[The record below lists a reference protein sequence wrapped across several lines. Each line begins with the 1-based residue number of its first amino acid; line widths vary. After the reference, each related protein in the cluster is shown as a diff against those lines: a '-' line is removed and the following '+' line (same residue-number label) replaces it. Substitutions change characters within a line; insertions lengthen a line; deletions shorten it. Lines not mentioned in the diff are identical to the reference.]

1 LVTHETTLALSLVIS
16 TSLVALLFFLTYSTK
31 RQTYLLLWAV
41 GWGLLTLHFA
51 CPAMAEWSGN
61 APWQSAL
68 DTWLFSAALL
78 VFLLSARIYAR
89 IDAWAHG
96 IGVVALIFA
105 AWAAA
110 FALGYVNVSPVFG
123 DVIILGVTAQLFWRE
138 SRKEETFADFGLMI
152 AFSAWAATGLAGE
165 IAKRFGEPVEK
176 SITSFMLAPL
186 VCIAVLMG
194 MALYGEEKRRIERNM
209 LALSNV
215 NLATSGL
222 IGTDVQKMLAQALER
237 VLNVVHMPRGAL
249 FLHHGSTSGPTSIVA
264 EGLSDE
270 FCSAAHQE
278 GLDDHLVNL
287 VARLGGLAV
296 FNSLNQNSDWTT
308 LDKEP
313 GFQRFRDLAQKHG
326 LRTVAAVSLQA
337 KERTFG
343 VMVLGNNDNRKFTSA
358 ELRMLLALGHQMGM
372 AVENSYLIQQTSR
385 RSEELHVLNEI
396 GRILS
401 STLDSNEIFTKIHEE
416 MSRLIEVDNLYIA
429 FLEPEQNLLKFELE
443 VRDGER
449 FPKRSRPAGNH
460 LSEYV
465 IRTRQP
471 LLITAD
477 FAESVKRLNVEP
489 IQNRGSFCGVPLMRG
504 DKAFG
509 VLAAH
514 ANREHAF
521 DDGHLELM
529 RILGSEAVIALENA
543 RLFRAEEVK
552 ARHLALLNNIS
563 RNAIA
568 TFNVEEMLARI
579 TAELGRGLHY
589 DHVGI
594 GLMDYEEKTIV
605 IQAEAGARKHAVGRK
620 IPLGEGLVG
629 RVARSGE
636 VAFVRDYSSDPA
648 AGNPVLEGT
657 ACAAA
662 LPIYHSEQLHGVLY
676 VESAEPR
683 EFTVEDLQLLGTLA
697 DLISSAVHNAI
708 SYQRA
713 QEQAMTD
720 GLTGI
725 RTHRFFME
733 TLSAEWKR
741 STRAGRAFSIVL
753 IDLDRFKFVN
763 DFYGH
768 LEGDIVLQR
777 VARILEETCRRSDVV
792 ARYGGDEFVV
802 LMPETNIEQARQLA
816 SKLRQILASDELLRE
831 KNIGGSF
838 GVASF
843 PVHGSTPQ
851 ELIQLADA
859 SMYLSKR
866 QGGNA
871 VSSAEHFDANEAKQW
886 KKGVLE
892 SYLGVALRKPF
903 TTGPDA
909 FEDIHGRLQQFN
921 RSTGATENGSK
932 SAKAEDAA
940 VLPAAVTETLT
951 SLVQAIDGKDPHT
964 VNHSQRVSNYSAQ
977 IAQEMDLPEKQVEE
991 IRLAALLH
999 DIGKVGV
1006 PEVILQKTGTLSP
1019 EEWDEMQKH
1028 IDYGARLL
1036 EPFAAAKNI
1045 REMVLHHHEFFDGS
1059 GYPDG
1064 LEGDEIPVGARIIAI
1079 AEAFDTITTERSY
1092 KRARPAEQALAE
1104 IERCAGFQFDPKLVA
1119 ALVEVLRRQPRPN
1132 APAPAVV
1139 VGSSSRAS

>member
-1 LVTHETTLALSLVIS
+1 MALVIS
-16 TSLVALLFFLTYSTK
+16 TSLIAMLFFFTYTSKRQLYLLF
-31 RQTYLLLWAV
+31 WAI
-41 GWGLLTLHFA
+41 GWGLLGLHYA
-51 CPAMAEWSGN
+51 CPAMVTWSSN
-61 APWQSAL
+61 VPWQMAL
-68 DTWLFSAALL
+68 DTWLFSASVL
-78 VFLLSARIYAR
+78 VFLLSARIYMR
-89 IDAWAHG
+89 VEPWVNG
-96 IGVVALIFA
+96 IGATALVFAVWAVAYA
-105 AWAAA
+105 M
-110 FALGYVNVSPVFG
+110 GYVAVSPTFG
-123 DVIILGVTAQLFWRE
+123 DVAVLGFTAQLFWRE
-138 SRKEETFADFGLMI
+138 SRREETPADFGLTV
-152 AFSAWAATGLAGE
+152 AFAAWAATGLAGE
-165 IAKRFGEPVEK
+165 FAKRFGEPVQR
-176 SITSFMLAPL
+176 SITAFSIAPL

-215 NLATSGL
+215 NLTTSGL

-237 VLNVVHMPRGAL
+237 VLNVVRMPRGAL
-249 FLHHGSTSGPTSIVA
+249 FLHHGNTNGPTSIVA

-296 FNSLNQNSDWTT
+296 FTDLNQASDWTT
-308 LDKEP
+308 LDKEA
-313 GFQRFRDLAQKHG
+313 GFQRFRELAQKHG

-337 KERTFG
+337 KERNFG
-343 VMVLGNNDNRKFTSA
+343 VLVLGTDDSRKFTSA
-358 ELRMLLALGHQMGM
+358 ELRLLLALGHQMGM
-372 AVENSYLIQQTSR
+372 AVENSYLIQQTAR
-385 RSEELHVLNEI
+385 RSEELHALNEI

-401 STLDSNEIFTKIHEE
+401 STLDADAIITKIHEE
-416 MSRLIEVDNLYIA
+416 MSRLLDIDNLYIA
-429 FLEPEQNLLKFELE
+429 YLDGESNQLTFELE

-465 IRTRQP
+465 IRSRQP
-471 LLITAD
+471 LLIPTD
-477 FAESVKRLNVEP
+477 FTESVKRLGVEP
-489 IQNRGSFCGVPLMRG
+489 IQQRGSFCGVPLTRG
-504 DKAFG
+504 EKAFG
-509 VLAAH
+509 LLAAH

-521 DDGHLELM
+521 DEGHLELM
-529 RILGSEAVIALENA
+529 RVLASEAVIALENA
-543 RLFRAEEVK
+543 RLFKGEQAK
-552 ARHLALLNNIS
+552 ARQLALLNNIS

-579 TAELGRGLHY
+579 IAELGRGLNY

-594 GLMDYEEKTIV
+594 GVLNYESKEIV
-605 IQAEAGARKHAVGRK
+605 IQAEAGARKHAIGRK
-620 IPLGEGLVG
+620 IELGEGLIG

-636 VAFVRDYSSDPA
+636 TAFVRDYAVDAS
-648 AGNPVLEGT
+648 AGSPVLEGSVS
-657 ACAAA
+657 AAA
-662 LPIYHSEQLHGVLY
+662 LPIFYAEQLYGVLY
-676 VESAEPR
+676 VESAELR
-683 EFTVEDLQLLGTLA
+683 GFTEDDLQLLGTLA

-733 TLSAEWKR
+733 TLNAEWKR
-741 STRAGRAFSIVL
+741 STRAGRPFSIVL

-768 LEGDIVLQR
+768 LEGDLVLQR
-777 VARILEETCRRSDVV
+777 VARILEQTCRRSDVV

-816 SKLRQILASDELLRE
+816 AKLRQIVASDDLLRE

-851 ELIQLADA
+851 ELIQLADS

-871 VSSAEHFDANEAKQW
+871 VSSAEHFDPNEAKKW

-892 SYLGVALRKPF
+892 TYLGVALRKPF
-903 TTGPDA
+903 KTGLDA
-909 FEDIHGRLQQFN
+909 FADIHGRLQQFG
-921 RSTGATENGSK
+921 RSSSATENGNK
-932 SAKAEDAA
+932 GLTTDVAEP
-940 VLPAAVTETLT
+940 LPAAVTETLT
-951 SLVQAIDGKDPHT
+951 SLVKAIDDKDSHT
-964 VNHSQRVSNYSAQ
+964 VNHSQRVSNYAAQ
-977 IAQEMDLPEKQVEE
+977 IAQEIGLSAADVEE
-991 IRLAALLH
+991 IRFGALLH

-1006 PEVILQKTGTLSP
+1006 SELVLQKNGTLSP

-1028 IDYGARLL
+1028 IQFGAQLL
-1036 EPFAAAKNI
+1036 EPFPAAAKL

-1064 LEGDEIPVGARIIAI
+1064 LAGEQIPIGGRIIAL
-1079 AEAFDTITTERSY
+1079 ADAFDTITSERSY

-1104 IERCAGFQFDPKLVA
+1104 LERCAGTQFDPKLVS
-1119 ALVEVLRRQPRPN
+1119 ALVEVLRRQPRPACPQPS
-1132 APAPAVV
+1132 APAV
-1139 VGSSSRAS
+1139 VGSSSRS